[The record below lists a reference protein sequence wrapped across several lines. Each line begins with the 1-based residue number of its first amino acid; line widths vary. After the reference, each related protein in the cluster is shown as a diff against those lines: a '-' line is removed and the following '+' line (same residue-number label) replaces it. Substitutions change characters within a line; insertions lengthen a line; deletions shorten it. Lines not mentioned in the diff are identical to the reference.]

1 MRPGGFNLTVTAYN
15 SWIYLL
21 LNDIPSVHIR
31 PLENVSMSLH
41 QTAENSEFCPDILL
55 AYLERDLTA
64 I

>member
-41 QTAENSEFCPDILL
+41 QTAENSDSFVQTFCWPTWKEI
-55 AYLERDLTA
+55 
-64 I
+64 